1 VFVSGISVWYLREI
15 SRLLVAATLADYLI
29 TEMEREDIEPE
40 EYDESTLLTPD
51 VRDMMELEVC
61 FVVVLSL
68 LIVYNFK
75 EFFECRIF
83 MLLSAIP

>member
-1 VFVSGISVWYLREI
+1 
-15 SRLLVAATLADYLI
+15 
-29 TEMEREDIEPE
+29 MEREDIEPE

-83 MLLSAIP
+83 MLLSAIPWAAGGITFWRVRLSVFAHSPTGLPSTSS